1 MCGHGGGGPG
11 RNGELKGQILGSK
24 LTERTFLQVSNYIYL
39 EFFLWR
45 FEAVNSRNLY
55 PWCLFLFLTSCLAQQ
70 SESKLETPA
79 HGCCPPLLRCSSVCA
94 HPGTLP
100 SFPACHS
107 ALPSFQLPPCPKLV
121 SQQEHPNGSSK
132 TFPGYVS
139 NACFMPVLCTE
150 LGWWGAQ
157 QRLRRGF
164 LPRVFM
170 DHNA

>member
-1 MCGHGGGGPG
+1 MSGWMCGHGGGGPG

-94 HPGTLP
+94 HPG
-100 SFPACHS
+100 
-107 ALPSFQLPPCPKLV
+107 ALPSFSCLPLCAALLPATPMPKAGLPTGTSKWQLQDIPWLRIECLL
-121 SQQEHPNGSSK
+121 H
-132 TFPGYVS
+132 
-139 NACFMPVLCTE
+139 ACAL
-150 LGWWGAQ
+150 
-157 QRLRRGF
+157 
-164 LPRVFM
+164 
-170 DHNA
+170 H